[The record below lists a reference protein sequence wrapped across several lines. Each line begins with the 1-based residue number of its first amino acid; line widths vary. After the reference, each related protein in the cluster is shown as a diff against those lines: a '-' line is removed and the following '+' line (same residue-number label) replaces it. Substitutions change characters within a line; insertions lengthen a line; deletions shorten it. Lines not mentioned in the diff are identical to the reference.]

1 MTLDATA
8 VEALAID
15 AARSMSDGLKM
26 LAQKEAN
33 EAIKQERLR
42 LAEEARRLEDIRLQL
57 DEERKRLDQGFG
69 RLSDDRGAL
78 EVSDSLPGSLS
89 PIRRQTR
96 DEPGSPLDI
105 EADAGAGPGIPMSLP
120 ATAPGTQATVE
131 DCQGTLTRCAD
142 EALVSVLTG
151 RRTSLEVAGNGGR
164 VLVDM
169 RPSALLPLL
178 ERLDDGYQGEAG
190 VSCEKRLKYLL
201 EKFGLQGFIYQ
212 DVARNLQ
219 VESLLSFRGCR
230 YTVLPP
236 AGPREASVLLDMY
249 DVTVTVP
256 PGWEVLSTD
265 HQGFD
270 DAIQQLSRHGWGTS
284 LLCVKNAEDG
294 FSSFRTVLYTH
305 GGRPAGTCVSSD
317 SRVLQAVNNC
327 GCQEQFKFSKGM
339 VLSGRLVICSSKSQ

>member
-26 LAQKEAN
+26 LAQKEAH

-190 VSCEKRLKYLL
+190 VSCEKKTQIPVGEVRP
-201 EKFGLQGFIYQ
+201 
-212 DVARNLQ
+212 AR
-219 VESLLSFRGCR
+219 V
-230 YTVLPP
+230 
-236 AGPREASVLLDMY
+236 
-249 DVTVTVP
+249 
-256 PGWEVLSTD
+256 
-265 HQGFD
+265 H
-270 DAIQQLSRHGWGTS
+270 LSRCRS
-284 LLCVKNAEDG
+284 ELA
-294 FSSFRTVLYTH
+294 
-305 GGRPAGTCVSSD
+305 
-317 SRVLQAVNNC
+317 SRVVVVVPWLPLHSAAPCRAERGIRSPGHV
-327 GCQEQFKFSKGM
+327 
-339 VLSGRLVICSSKSQ
+339 